1 MIGPIPVESRKEG
14 NGALESDDQALI
26 ARVQAVKDKRGYLLP
41 HHGLLAAM
49 AETMLAHYDALYTA
63 LALEQKVLDE
73 RAREFVWLCVLIA
86 TDEAIASHH
95 IAKFRQG
102 GGTAEEIATAVR
114 LTAWAAGASA
124 YTFIAEHWAQHL
136 PDVPIA
142 DRYRAD
148 LAVNAGDVALRIA
161 VPAVAACGM
170 HRGDFAL
177 LARAITVA
185 YAIGVPELELAEALT
200 IMMFPGSVPRFVE
213 AARIWLDLIRAGT
226 VQPAPSFAAWARL
239 QGQGGF
245 DEAVQRG
252 GSVTQ

>member
-1 MIGPIPVESRKEG
+1 M
-14 NGALESDDQALI
+14 ESDDRVMI
-26 ARVQAVKDKRGYLLP
+26 ARVEAVKAKRGYLLP

-49 AETMLAHYDALYTA
+49 SETMLAHYDALYTA

-102 GGTAEEIATAVR
+102 GGTADEIAIAIR
-114 LTAWAAGASA
+114 LTAWAVGAPA

-148 LAVNAGDVALRIA
+148 LTTNAGSFALRIA
-161 VPAVAACGM
+161 VPAVAAV
-170 HRGDFAL
+170 HAARGDYAL
-177 LARAITVA
+177 LARAITFA
-185 YAIGVPELELAEALT
+185 YAIDVPEVELAEALT

-213 AARIWLDLIRAGT
+213 AAGVWLELIRAGT
-226 VQPAPSFAAWARL
+226 VQPSPAFAAWARL

-245 DEAVQRG
+245 DEATTRREGAG
-252 GSVTQ
+252 GQ

>member
-1 MIGPIPVESRKEG
+1 M
-14 NGALESDDQALI
+14 ESDDQVLI
-26 ARVQAVKDKRGYLLP
+26 ARVQAVKAKRGYLLP

-49 AETMLAHYDALYTA
+49 SETMLARYDALYTA
-63 LALEQKVLDE
+63 LALEHKVLDE

-102 GGTAEEIATAVR
+102 GGTAEEIATAIR
-114 LTAWAAGASA
+114 LTAWAVGAPA

-148 LAVNAGDVALRIA
+148 LTTSAGSVALRIA
-161 VPAVAACGM
+161 VPAVAAV
-170 HRGDFAL
+170 HAARGDYAL
-177 LARAITVA
+177 LARAIAFA
-185 YAIGVPELELAEALT
+185 YAIAVPEIELAEALT

-213 AARIWLDLIRAGT
+213 AARVWLDLIRAGA
-226 VQPAPSFAAWARL
+226 VQPSPVFAAWARL

-245 DEAVQRG
+245 DEVVA
-252 GSVTQ
+252 TQ

>member
-1 MIGPIPVESRKEG
+1 ME
-14 NGALESDDQALI
+14 NDDQVLI
-26 ARVQAVKDKRGYLLP
+26 ARVRAVKDKRGYLLP

-49 AETMLAHYDALYTA
+49 SETMLAHYDALYTA
-63 LALEQKVLDE
+63 LALERKQLDD

-102 GGTAEEIATAVR
+102 GGTADEIAAAIR
-114 LTAWAAGASA
+114 LTAWAVGAPA
-124 YTFIAEHWAQHL
+124 YTFIAEHWARHL

-148 LAVNAGDVALRIA
+148 LTINADGVAPRIA
-161 VPAVAACGM
+161 VPAVAAV
-170 HRGDFAL
+170 HAARGDFAL
-177 LARAITVA
+177 LARAITAA

-213 AARIWLDLIRAGT
+213 AARVWLDLIRAGT
-226 VQPAPSFAAWARL
+226 VQPSGAFAAWARL

-245 DEAVQRG
+245 DEAVQRA
-252 GSVTQ
+252 GSVAQ